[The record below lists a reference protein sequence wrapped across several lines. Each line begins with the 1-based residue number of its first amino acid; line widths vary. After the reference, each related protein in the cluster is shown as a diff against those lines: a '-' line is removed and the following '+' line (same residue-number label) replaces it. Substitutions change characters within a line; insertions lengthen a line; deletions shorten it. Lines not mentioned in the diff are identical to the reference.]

1 MNWIKQF
8 SLQNEVAVITGAAG
22 GLGRE
27 LVKILY
33 DAGASLVLAD
43 TDTVSLKL
51 LSKKIDPLGQR
62 VLIQQCDV
70 TNEKDIHCLIK
81 NANNHFNKIDI
92 LVNCAGCFGI

>member
-51 LSKKIDPLGQR
+51 LSKKNWKAKPRFQMM
-62 VLIQQCDV
+62 
-70 TNEKDIHCLIK
+70 K
-81 NANNHFNKIDI
+81 
-92 LVNCAGCFGI
+92 

>member
-8 SLQNEVAVITGAAG
+8 SLQNEVAVITGAVG

-43 TDTVSLKL
+43 TDIASLQLFSEEIDL
-51 LSKKIDPLGQR
+51 LGKKTLSS
-62 VLIQQCDV
+62 
-70 TNEKDIHCLIK
+70 
-81 NANNHFNKIDI
+81 
-92 LVNCAGCFGI
+92 